1 LLTIGSLFALG
12 VGAAY
17 AQGPVTY
24 STPALRGRVVAKET
38 ASPLAGAHVLAAW
51 QGNEAQPLIRP
62 ATVKLLE
69 TATAPDGSFWVPAW
83 GPESLPTPIY
93 WQSPTVVVFL
103 PGYEPWRLDLGLE
116 FRGNEAKIRDPL
128 DIRLSRFEKK
138 PEDWAQHLSE
148 ATWVLAYFA
157 APLKPMPQLRMLSA
171 VEAEWRQTVVG
182 LRTEVKGLRDDVGTA
197 KGEVATLKA
206 QADRDRQTVA
216 GQAAMFEK
224 SFGEAETGR
233 AAKHGEL
240 LRSHEEA
247 FGKLRQE
254 QSVAAEQAARDALVR
269 QQALETDYR
278 EGAATTIKSGAGAPQ
293 VIAFVTA
300 WSVHSLQ
307 RLLMWELPVM
317 DPKAVWVR
325 VAVSVPLPFLAA
337 AIAMLVGK
345 P

>member
-1 LLTIGSLFALG
+1 MGSGRSWRCEAALLLTIGSLFALG

-171 VEAEWRQTVVG
+171 VEAEWRR
-182 LRTEVKGLRDDVGTA
+182 LPEDRLPEEIRKRKL
-197 KGEVATLKA
+197 TL
-206 QADRDRQTVA
+206 
-216 GQAAMFEK
+216 
-224 SFGEAETGR
+224 R
-233 AAKHGEL
+233 AAFDML
-240 LRSHEEA
+240 VEEFRRA
-247 FGKLRQE
+247 IE
-254 QSVAAEQAARDALVR
+254 YE
-269 QQALETDYR
+269 ALE
-278 EGAATTIKSGAGAPQ
+278 K
-293 VIAFVTA
+293 
-300 WSVHSLQ
+300 
-307 RLLMWELPVM
+307 
-317 DPKAVWVR
+317 K
-325 VAVSVPLPFLAA
+325 
-337 AIAMLVGK
+337 
-345 P
+345 